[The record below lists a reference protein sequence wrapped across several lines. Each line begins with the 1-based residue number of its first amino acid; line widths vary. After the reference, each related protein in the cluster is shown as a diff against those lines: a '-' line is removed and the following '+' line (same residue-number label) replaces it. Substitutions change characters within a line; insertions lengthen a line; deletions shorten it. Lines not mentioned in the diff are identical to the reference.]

1 MAQYEPVMREILT
14 TCCLIW
20 ICPPSLT
27 VKWSE
32 VKVTQ
37 IVRQEQLW
45 GHLGKCEAC
54 CPGEQSLLG
63 TRAGAR
69 GLGSHLVLSYVL
81 CILFAAE
88 SWTKYKKLVTGLAA
102 GRMRNWMG
110 WSAAEECLAHSS
122 YFQNFPALAGVKLC
136 GHHPPCQGDSAL
148 TREHR
153 GEIPCVPVTEEGTMD
168 VSSKDSL
175 QASRLGPVQSRSVLA
190 SSEQWGKV
198 TRQSLSP
205 PFFLEGSVG
214 TKCLVPQGENIW
226 KDRERGRSP
235 ALYSW
240 NWSLWMSSP
249 LTSPAPYAPKT
260 WKGSQPSFKSSFN
273 CAAWCFCCVLWPWGS
288 NLLPN
293 QTQAQLSW
301 EKKGS

>member
-1 MAQYEPVMREILT
+1 MLPDLNLPTQSHSE
-14 TCCLIW
+14 
-20 ICPPSLT
+20 

-32 VKVTQ
+32 SHPNSEAGTA
-37 IVRQEQLW
+37 VRA
-45 GHLGKCEAC
+45 LGKMQ
-54 CPGEQSLLG
+54 GLLPRGGLDSSQG

-69 GLGSHLVLSYVL
+69 GLGSHLVLSYIL

-110 WSAAEECLAHSS
+110 RSAPEECLAHSS

-148 TREHR
+148 TREHS
-153 GEIPCVPVTEEGTMD
+153 GEVPCVPVTEEGTMD

-175 QASRLGPVQSRSVLA
+175 QASRLDLLQSRSVLA
-190 SSEQWGKV
+190 SSERWGKV

-214 TKCLVPQGENIW
+214 TKCLIPQGENIW
-226 KDRERGRSP
+226 KDKERGRSP
-235 ALYSW
+235 AYIHETEAFECRLPR
-240 NWSLWMSSP
+240 LP
-249 LTSPAPYAPKT
+249 CPV
-260 WKGSQPSFKSSFN
+260 
-273 CAAWCFCCVLWPWGS
+273 CA
-288 NLLPN
+288 
-293 QTQAQLSW
+293 
-301 EKKGS
+301 